1 MSFRVQGWGRPSL
14 TRSLGGN
21 SPGLL
26 RHPAGYRKGLLGLWT
41 TPWDGRA
48 LWGSSFFV
56 LALVVFLVAVPS
68 RGPFAVVLASWLFSA
83 TRALVLSDRRRAQ
96 RAARG
101 VIAAVEPGAGR
112 PTPAHT
118 SERDHPLAQNPTR
131 LARSLH
137 RQMSTTGSW
146 VGLWVVG
153 P

>member
-1 MSFRVQGWGRPSL
+1 MSLRVQGWGRPFL
-14 TRSLGGN
+14 TRSLG
-21 SPGLL
+21 
-26 RHPAGYRKGLLGLWT
+26 RQCARAAPAPRWVPEGSSRPMDDPLGR
-41 TPWDGRA
+41 PRA
-48 LWGSSFFV
+48 LGSSFFV

-112 PTPAHT
+112 PTPAHA

-146 VGLWVVG
+146 
-153 P
+153 